1 MENARALM
9 PELRREL
16 EALVRIPSIS
26 APGRIDQPLLDAFE
40 MTSRLFAEAGVAVDR
55 LDLPDTAP
63 VVTGTIPAP
72 EGAPTVL
79 LYSHYDVVP
88 AGDEALWTSPPF
100 EPTERD
106 GALFG
111 RGVADTKSNIVAHVG
126 ALRAWG
132 GRPPVGIKL
141 CIEGYEEIGSGA
153 LTAYPP
159 TDPERFQADA
169 LVIGDMGSIRPGMP
183 TLTTALR
190 GMANVT
196 LEVRTLESGKHSGMY
211 GGAAPDALLAVLR
224 ALASLH
230 DANGDVAV
238 AGLRRDEWEGEQQPE
253 EDFRELG
260 TVLDGMP
267 LIGTGGLGSRVWSGP
282 AITVVGIDVP
292 SVDGAVNAVSPYAR
306 AVLNVRVHPEQ
317 DAAEAQDAVIRHLR
331 AQRPFGIELDVRP
344 GRDRQ
349 RLRGADR
356 GAGLRRGAGR
366 VVGGLGPRR
375 DAGRQRRLDPDR
387 ERARRGAARR
397 RGPARR
403 DHGRVRQ
410 HPRAGR
416 AAAPE
421 RVRERDRRGGRLLR
435 PLRGGVG
442 GAMSAHVD
450 GTGGFGETEGGFAQ
464 RVLARI
470 EAVGNKVP
478 DPAILFLAMCVGVIV
493 LSQLLDWLNVSV
505 TSEVVAHDPAVD
517 DSLDGVSSLPTTP
530 RPRTTRSRP
539 RPSRCRAC

>member
-9 PELRREL
+9 PDLRREL

-126 ALRAWG
+126 ALRAWR

-169 LVIGDMGSIRPGMP
+169 LVIGDMGSMRPGMP

-238 AGLRRDEWEGEQQPE
+238 EGLRREEWAGEQQPE
-253 EDFRELG
+253 QDFRELG

-317 DAAEAQDAVIRHLR
+317 DAAEAQDAVIRHLL
-331 AQRPFGIELDVRP
+331 AQRPYGIELDVKPGATGNGFAARTEGP
-344 GRDRQ
+344 AYEAARAAWSAAWGRDVLLAGSGGSIPIVSALAEALPDAEALLVGATDGFANIHGPDE
-349 RLRGADR
+349 RLLLSEFENATVAEADFF
-356 GAGLRRGAGR
+356 GR
-366 VVGGLGPRR
+366 Y
-375 DAGRQRRLDPDR
+375 
-387 ERARRGAARR
+387 
-397 RGPARR
+397 
-403 DHGRVRQ
+403 
-410 HPRAGR
+410 
-416 AAAPE
+416 AAAW
-421 RVRERDRRGGRLLR
+421 
-435 PLRGGVG
+435 
-442 GAMSAHVD
+442 
-450 GTGGFGETEGGFAQ
+450 T
-464 RVLARI
+464 AR
-470 EAVGNKVP
+470 
-478 DPAILFLAMCVGVIV
+478 
-493 LSQLLDWLNVSV
+493 
-505 TSEVVAHDPAVD
+505 
-517 DSLDGVSSLPTTP
+517 
-530 RPRTTRSRP
+530 
-539 RPSRCRAC
+539 